1 MLSRLLSF
9 LLFLYFSSFFFV
21 FLFLFFF
28 FLWITPFEKKKK
40 EVDNRPL
47 VIFLFP
53 LHPPHILFHL
63 ITESKQ
69 MLSFLR
75 RDVINFKCFVR
86 LRQRIFRIDFSI
98 VKNDPFLHCNRYF
111 NRPENLWIFFFCF
124 GHVNPRFPAGV
135 GEGRGEEV
143 GKRVNPRERWSHAPE
158 ETQMKDNYKEMLF
171 V

>member
-111 NRPENLWIFFFCF
+111 NRPENLWIFFFLLRARESAI
-124 GHVNPRFPAGV
+124 PRGGWG
-135 GEGRGEEV
+135 GEGRG
-143 GKRVNPRERWSHAPE
+143 GRETRKSSRKVKSRTRRNANE
-158 ETQMKDNYKEMLF
+158 RQL
-171 V
+171 